1 MVSFSAF
8 DGQLEAQLLKKR
20 LVFMFATGFVTGC
33 VFLGVVRC
41 LSARGLAKTEK
52 WPELFLTRLL
62 SREA

>member
-8 DGQLEAQLLKKR
+8 DGQLEAQLLKR

-41 LSARGLAKTEK
+41 LSARGLGEDRKVARAVSYSLAIT
-52 WPELFLTRLL
+52 
-62 SREA
+62 